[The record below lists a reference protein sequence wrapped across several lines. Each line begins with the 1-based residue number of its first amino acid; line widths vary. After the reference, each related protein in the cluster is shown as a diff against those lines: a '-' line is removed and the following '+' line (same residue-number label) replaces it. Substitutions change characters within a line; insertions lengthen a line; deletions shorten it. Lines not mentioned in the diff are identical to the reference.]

1 MKKLL
6 KKRSLLIFLIGLFIS
21 GLGTR
26 LTTIALSDKALSLTG
41 SDQSI
46 NLVFMFQS
54 LPIMIFGLFAGSIVD
69 KTNKKISIIIT
80 NLIFACT
87 SAIFALGS
95 NMKFIYLIIIIN
107 GVILSFYMPAR
118 IAMLPLIVRE
128 DELTEANGL
137 RMSINGVIEVIGYAA
152 AGIVVR
158 IAGSSAAF
166 LLDSLSFIILAFM
179 FIFIRTEKE
188 HRVKKLSG
196 DKHNKK
202 AYKEEMKEAWIFI
215 RGNRYVKIMFF
226 LHVLTN
232 FIISMQIPLS
242 YIFVEKFLGGKA
254 LMAERTGYIFAAA
267 GIGGIAGGIILTRFR
282 KVNKIFLLA
291 VSLIFDSLLVL
302 GFSVNRFFVL
312 SVIIFGA
319 MGVVGSFTGSI
330 METVIQQNTPD
341 YLIGRVSGFISS
353 IVEPVN
359 VLSILAGTAAMS
371 LIRVDWI
378 FILGALSEMAAG
390 IYFTISERKNMKSAI

>member
-6 KKRSLLIFLIGLFIS
+6 KNRSLLIFLIGLFIS

-69 KTNKKISIIIT
+69 KTNKRISIIIT

-152 AGIVVR
+152 AGILVR

-196 DKHNKK
+196 DKHSKK
-202 AYKEEMKEAWIFI
+202 AYKEEMKEA
-215 RGNRYVKIMFF
+215 
-226 LHVLTN
+226 
-232 FIISMQIPLS
+232 
-242 YIFVEKFLGGKA
+242 
-254 LMAERTGYIFAAA
+254 
-267 GIGGIAGGIILTRFR
+267 
-282 KVNKIFLLA
+282 
-291 VSLIFDSLLVL
+291 
-302 GFSVNRFFVL
+302 
-312 SVIIFGA
+312 
-319 MGVVGSFTGSI
+319 
-330 METVIQQNTPD
+330 
-341 YLIGRVSGFISS
+341 
-353 IVEPVN
+353 
-359 VLSILAGTAAMS
+359 
-371 LIRVDWI
+371 
-378 FILGALSEMAAG
+378 
-390 IYFTISERKNMKSAI
+390 